1 MTAVGYTSRLRRSG
15 TVPGWAPWAA
25 YGAASVLAVILSR
38 ASGINVALLV
48 VAAIILAGT
57 TIYLWS
63 RAVEGSRRATDRV
76 ATLAVTST
84 FAIAMVPLVSLLAT
98 AIQKGSG
105 RFDFAFFTESLR
117 NVVGD
122 GGGAVHAIIG
132 TLVITG
138 FATFMAVPI
147 GILTA
152 VYLRE
157 YGAGRRLALAVTFF
171 VDVMTGIPSI
181 VAGLFAYALFAL
193 FLGPGVRLGIVGA
206 VALTVLMIPIV
217 VRATEEMLRIVPNG
231 LREAAYA
238 LGIPKWK
245 TIVRVVL
252 PTALGGI
259 ITGVML
265 AVARVVGETAPLL
278 VTTGVITSVNWNPFE
293 GRMMNLSVFAY
304 FQYKTPG
311 VPARAVLRARVGRC
325 PDADHHRARALLR
338 GAPRVAALGQNGD
351 PEIVNTEAQ
360 TEPATREVP
369 PAMEASSGVSI
380 EVTDLNL
387 YYGSFLA
394 VEGVSM
400 AIERNKAT
408 ALIGASGCG
417 KSTFLRSLN
426 RMHEL
431 VPGARAEGHV
441 RLEGEDTY
449 AATVDPVSVRRRI
462 GMVFQAPNP
471 FPTMSIYDNVAA
483 GLKLNTRRVK
493 KSDLDAVVERSL
505 KGANLWEEVKNR
517 LGKSGTGLSGGQQQR
532 LCIARAIAVEPEVLL
547 MDEPASA
554 LDPISTLAIEDLV
567 QELKRDYTIV
577 IVTHNMQQASRASD
591 ITGFFNIEAAGQ
603 PGRLV
608 EMGATEKI
616 FTNPENK
623 ATEDYVSG
631 RFG

>member
-15 TVPGWAPWAA
+15 RIPGWAPWAA

-38 ASGINVALLV
+38 ASGISVALLV

-138 FATFMAVPI
+138 LATFMAVPI

-304 FQYKTPG
+304 FQYKAPG
-311 VPARAVLRARVGRC
+311 VPPEPYFARAWA
-325 PDADHHRARALLR
+325 
-338 GAPRVAALGQNGD
+338 AALTLII
-351 PEIVNTEAQ
+351 IVL
-360 TEPATREVP
+360 V
-369 PAMEASSGVSI
+369 
-380 EVTDLNL
+380 L
-387 YYGSFLA
+387 YF
-394 VEGVSM
+394 
-400 AIERNKAT
+400 
-408 ALIGASGCG
+408 
-417 KSTFLRSLN
+417 
-426 RMHEL
+426 
-431 VPGARAEGHV
+431 
-441 RLEGEDTY
+441 
-449 AATVDPVSVRRRI
+449 
-462 GMVFQAPNP
+462 
-471 FPTMSIYDNVAA
+471 VA
-483 GLKLNTRRVK
+483 
-493 KSDLDAVVERSL
+493 
-505 KGANLWEEVKNR
+505 
-517 LGKSGTGLSGGQQQR
+517 
-532 LCIARAIAVEPEVLL
+532 
-547 MDEPASA
+547 
-554 LDPISTLAIEDLV
+554 
-567 QELKRDYTIV
+567 
-577 IVTHNMQQASRASD
+577 
-591 ITGFFNIEAAGQ
+591 
-603 PGRLV
+603 RLV
-608 EMGATEKI
+608 SLRWGRTEILK
-616 FTNPENK
+616 
-623 ATEDYVSG
+623 
-631 RFG
+631 

>member
-1 MTAVGYTSRLRRSG
+1 MTAVGYTSGLRRSG

-48 VAAIILAGT
+48 VAGIILAGT
-57 TIYLWS
+57 AIYLWS
-63 RAVEGSRRATDRV
+63 RAVEGSRQATDRV

-138 FATFMAVPI
+138 LATFMAVPI

-157 YGAGRRLALAVTFF
+157 YGAGRRLAAAVTFF

-217 VRATEEMLRIVPNG
+217 VRATEEMLRIVPNS

-265 AVARVVGETAPLL
+265 AIARVVGETAPLL

-311 VPARAVLRARVGRC
+311 VPPEPYFARAWA
-325 PDADHHRARALLR
+325 
-338 GAPRVAALGQNGD
+338 AAL
-351 PEIVNTEAQ
+351 
-360 TEPATREVP
+360 
-369 PAMEASSGVSI
+369 
-380 EVTDLNL
+380 
-387 YYGSFLA
+387 
-394 VEGVSM
+394 
-400 AIERNKAT
+400 
-408 ALIGASGCG
+408 
-417 KSTFLRSLN
+417 
-426 RMHEL
+426 
-431 VPGARAEGHV
+431 
-441 RLEGEDTY
+441 
-449 AATVDPVSVRRRI
+449 
-462 GMVFQAPNP
+462 
-471 FPTMSIYDNVAA
+471 
-483 GLKLNTRRVK
+483 
-493 KSDLDAVVERSL
+493 
-505 KGANLWEEVKNR
+505 
-517 LGKSGTGLSGGQQQR
+517 
-532 LCIARAIAVEPEVLL
+532 
-547 MDEPASA
+547 
-554 LDPISTLAIEDLV
+554 TL
-567 QELKRDYTIV
+567 IV
-577 IVTHNMQQASRASD
+577 IVLVLYFVA
-591 ITGFFNIEAAGQ
+591 
-603 PGRLV
+603 RLV
-608 EMGATEKI
+608 SLRWGRTEILK
-616 FTNPENK
+616 
-623 ATEDYVSG
+623 
-631 RFG
+631 